1 MSDTPSGAYV
11 IDEDYTIVNFNDTIK
26 RLYPQ
31 LEVGEKCHRRLMGL
45 DEPCPPCPVANHVFG
60 PRTDDE
66 LHKLLEQIRDTGAK
80 VLLDDFGSGYSSLGM
95 VGSYP
100 LDVVKT
106 GKSFVDE
113 IEDTATVRAVIAST
127 IEMCHR
133 IDMKTVAEGV
143 ETRAARG
150 RPLQP
155 GRPDRPLGAVHP
167 GVPPRRLHDGV
178 RQRAHAHG
186 LEPSRAALP
195 GQTLLRVHARSRR
208 PLRPLPDEP
217 DGRRGEKT
225 VEVDDG
231 DHVFQLK
238 ARYATWNGRRVFIE
252 YGRDVTDIERLAGL
266 VAFRRPCHIG
276 AADAPARY
284 NGTMNEIEV
293 PHKAQHIIDLLEA
306 AGFEAFVV
314 GGCVRDAIM
323 GRTPNDWD
331 LTTSA
336 RPAQIEQVMADAGL
350 TTLATGVKYGTVT
363 VRVEHESFE
372 TTTFRA
378 DGPYSDGRHPDS
390 VELLEHIDGD
400 LARRDFTVNAMAY
413 NPKTGIVD
421 LHGGQ
426 DDLSRRVLRAV
437 GDPHTRFDED
447 ALRILRGM
455 RFSSVL
461 GFAIEPKTAAAMH
474 ADRLLLERVSAERI
488 WAELAKLL
496 CGPDAVRILREYRDV
511 IAVPI
516 PELEPEFDF
525 DQHNPFH
532 AYDVWEHTLHALA
545 AAKPDASAPM
555 RLGLLLHDIGKPH
568 CLTIDESGRGHMYGH
583 EKVGESIARGV
594 CRRLRLS
601 RAATDEVTSIVRWHM
616 FTIPDTPRSMRRF
629 LLKHG
634 PELSQELFAVRRCD
648 KVGLGREQPEDSP
661 LNVAFA
667 KAEALMEEQ
676 LAAAPVFG
684 VKNLAVGGADLME
697 LGLAEGPGIGQMLG
711 RLLEAVVDGEVANE
725 RQPLLDY
732 ARRLLD

>member
-1 MSDTPSGAYV
+1 MIDHSGQFIQV
-11 IDEDYTIVNFNDTIK
+11 RHPEDYTMVFANELTRMVSGHPELPYQGK
-26 RLYPQ
+26 RCY
-31 LEVGEKCHRRLMGL
+31 EYM
-45 DEPCPPCPVANHVFG
+45 
-60 PRTDDE
+60 
-66 LHKLLEQIRDTGAK
+66 
-80 VLLDDFGSGYSSLGM
+80 
-95 VGSYP
+95 
-100 LDVVKT
+100 
-106 GKSFVDE
+106 
-113 IEDTATVRAVIAST
+113 
-127 IEMCHR
+127 
-133 IDMKTVAEGV
+133 
-143 ETRAARG
+143 
-150 RPLQP
+150 
-155 GRPDRPLGAVHP
+155 LGA
-167 GVPPRRLHDGV
+167 DGPCGHCPMN
-178 RQRAHAHG
+178 QMG
-186 LEPSRAALP
+186 
-195 GQTLLRVHARSRR
+195 
-208 PLRPLPDEP
+208 DEA
-217 DGRRGEKT
+217 EKT

-252 YGRDVTDIERLAGL
+252 YGRDVTGIKRLAGL
-266 VAFRRPCHIG
+266 VAFRRLCHIG

-331 LTTSA
+331 ITTSA

-390 VELLEHIDGD
+390 VELLERIDGD

-413 NPKTGIVD
+413 NHKTGIVD